1 MNNRI
6 LKFTIGFTALLLAV
20 VAAYFSISGL
30 AKLFAG
36 SGIAILVMAGTLEFS
51 KLITV
56 SYVYRYWNATSL
68 VLRYYLL
75 IAISILMMI
84 TSLGIYGFLT
94 SGYQKTKTS
103 FDLSNTSILT
113 LQNKKEAVDN
123 KIQSLSDKI
132 TISNNRIQTLSNQRT
147 NVERRIDKSFDSDKF
162 NVSNKQTTIASNI
175 ERDINKLSSDV
186 DVLTNEKLVL
196 MDSSSNLTTLITQ
209 NTISNL
215 GATELG
221 PLVYIANILSISID
235 KAVNFLILLF
245 IFVFDP
251 LAIALWIVFNKMNT
265 NISVNTPSNSSTE
278 SKIQLDS
285 DFINTDI
292 TSSDLEQKE
301 LISTIQSDIPIETND
316 NSARD
321 FFPKLYN
328 DVRI

>member
-1 MNNRI
+1 
-6 LKFTIGFTALLLAV
+6 
-20 VAAYFSISGL
+20 
-30 AKLFAG
+30 
-36 SGIAILVMAGTLEFS
+36 
-51 KLITV
+51 
-56 SYVYRYWNATSL
+56 
-68 VLRYYLL
+68 
-75 IAISILMMI
+75 
-84 TSLGIYGFLT
+84 
-94 SGYQKTKTS
+94 
-103 FDLSNTSILT
+103 
-113 LQNKKEAVDN
+113 
-123 KIQSLSDKI
+123 
-132 TISNNRIQTLSNQRT
+132 
-147 NVERRIDKSFDSDKF
+147 
-162 NVSNKQTTIASNI
+162 
-175 ERDINKLSSDV
+175 
-186 DVLTNEKLVL
+186 

>member
-1 MNNRI
+1 
-6 LKFTIGFTALLLAV
+6 
-20 VAAYFSISGL
+20 
-30 AKLFAG
+30 
-36 SGIAILVMAGTLEFS
+36 
-51 KLITV
+51 
-56 SYVYRYWNATSL
+56 
-68 VLRYYLL
+68 
-75 IAISILMMI
+75 MI

-132 TISNNRIQTLSNQRT
+132 TISNNRIQTLSDQRT

-175 ERDINKLSSDV
+175 ERDINKLSADV
-186 DVLTNEKLVL
+186 DILTNEKLLL

-265 NISVNTPSNSSTE
+265 SISINTPSNSSTE

-285 DFINTDI
+285 EFINTDI
-292 TSSDLEQKE
+292 PSSDLEQKE

-316 NSARD
+316 NSARE

-328 DVRI
+328 DVRN